1 LFICA
6 KIWEEKQIT
15 DEDTKLAQLAITLR
29 DRALDWYMSL
39 DTNSAPGMTRTLEDI
54 KKLLIN
60 EFQKPSSEDQYM
72 NEMIEIRQKPGESV
86 WEIDQRFKRL
96 KGKLKYLM
104 TEMQHRHLFVNS
116 LLPHLKYPLRQQK
129 FQTQAEA
136 LQAALQ
142 LEENQYQQM
151 DPTIEELKEDL
162 KNLTFQL
169 NQNKNK
175 DKREVVWCTTCRME
189 GHHKNE
195 CPTFAQYMETGMPNP
210 LPQGGLWCEIC
221 KKLGHDPY
229 HCTMM
234 QKYQTVPKNSYCTF
248 CKSVGHDDKDC
259 RTMELMRE
267 RTSDAYRVQA
277 EMMTGQATPQ
287 FNQAPA
293 PYNTVQQQYN
303 TVQQPY
309 NNVHTAV
316 QPDTTPVQYR
326 AV

>member
-1 LFICA
+1 MG
-6 KIWEEKQIT
+6 KKKIT
-15 DEDTKLAQLAITLR
+15 DEDTKLAQLAIMLR

-39 DTNSAPGMTRTLEDI
+39 AVNSPPGTTRMIADV

-86 WEIDQRFKRL
+86 WEIDQRFKWL
-96 KGKLKYLM
+96 KGKLKYVM
-104 TEMQHRHLFVNS
+104 TDMQHRHLFVNS

-142 LEENQYQQM
+142 LEENQYQKT

-169 NQNKNK
+169 NQNKGK
-175 DKREVVWCTTCRME
+175 EKREVVWCTTCRTE

-195 CPTFAQYMETGMPNP
+195 CPTFVQYMETGVPNP
-210 LPQGGLWCEIC
+210 FPTGGPWCEIC
-221 KKLGHDPY
+221 KTHGHDPY
-229 HCTMM
+229 HCPMM
-234 QKYQTVPKNSYCTF
+234 QKYQTVPKSSYCNF

-267 RTSDAYRVQA
+267 RTSDTYRVQE
-277 EMMTGQATPQ
+277 EMMTGKVAPQ
-287 FNQAPA
+287 FKLG
-293 PYNTVQQQYN
+293 
-303 TVQQPY
+303 
-309 NNVHTAV
+309 
-316 QPDTTPVQYR
+316 TTSIQHCATQV
-326 AV
+326 